1 MSKLNKN
8 LKSQIMISQKDFG
21 FINCA
26 LEACNKSTMLMRHGC
41 VVVEN
46 NSIIGTGHN
55 SYRTRFGDKF
65 VQESCSCHAEM
76 HALREAMKKKTK
88 KCGSLKVAKG
98 SKVA

>member
-1 MSKLNKN
+1 MFASAKN
-8 LKSQIMISQKDFG
+8 ITKMISLSKKDFG
-21 FINCA
+21 FINSA
-26 LEACNKSTMLMRHGC
+26 LDASKKSTMLMKHGC

-65 VQESCSCHAEM
+65 MKESCSCHAEM
-76 HALREAMKKKTK
+76 HALREAMKKKTRT
-88 KCGSLKVAKG
+88 CGSIKVAKG